1 MGCPFSQGIGLR
13 PQPWARVSR
22 PVGPE
27 RSIDKNRS
35 MSSSPRP
42 CGAGLQ
48 TPPSRPGV
56 ETRNESRALSKAPL
70 IICPERFVEKGE
82 RSHEAYLSV
91 FDSGSACL
99 AGSRCGRQ
107 LLGDLHGDSPPAG

>member
-56 ETRNESRALSKAPL
+56 ETGTNLRDVVLGFGRLLYRVAEVYAISSAASPTPPSFQITGYSTATSSPCPAPHERAILHV
-70 IICPERFVEKGE
+70 ER
-82 RSHEAYLSV
+82 R
-91 FDSGSACL
+91 
-99 AGSRCGRQ
+99 
-107 LLGDLHGDSPPAG
+107 